1 MWRVGMSETLVE
13 YWVMTTQDSIP
24 PRLLEY
30 INLIFDNAHGHQ
42 RHAICDFVL
51 ALLTTKSCCQ
61 ATLARYFDNFEAASR
76 RLTRFLHNSRLEVAE
91 LTRQTARVLV
101 AQLPLAGPI
110 RLSIDWTIEDTQHLL
125 VASLCIGTR
134 AIPLYWQAYEQA
146 DLKDRRSGYER
157 DFVRTLVSEVL
168 AEIARSRL
176 LISADR
182 AFADVDLMDLF
193 KQLRVGF
200 VIRTKGNI
208 KVCYNRQWQKLNQLR
223 LPRNQRRRSLGRLA
237 YCQSDPRRLYIT
249 QSRKRDRKGKWGI
262 WYLVSNRRMS
272 AEQTTKDYGRRF
284 SCEEGFRDAKRLL
297 GFAEARIACLQ
308 AWARMFLLVVLAML
322 VLYGL
327 GGYWMRNPTA
337 FQQQM
342 RRVRSRRRRR
352 SECSLIRIVAELIVK
367 DQSGWDVFDPT
378 AKLNLMPVL

>member
-1 MWRVGMSETLVE
+1 
-13 YWVMTTQDSIP
+13 MTTQNSTP
-24 PRLLEY
+24 PRLVEY
-30 INLIFDNAHGHQ
+30 INLIFDNPHGHQ
-42 RHAICDFVL
+42 RNAICDFVL
-51 ALLTTKSCCQ
+51 ALLSTQSCCQ
-61 ATLARYFDNFEAASR
+61 AVLARGFDNFEAASR
-76 RLTRFLHNSRLEVAE
+76 RLTRFLHNPRLQVAE

-101 AQLPLAGPI
+101 ARLPLIGTI

-125 VASLCIGTR
+125 AASLCIGTR
-134 AIPLYWQAYEQA
+134 ALPLYWQAYEQA

-157 DFVRTLVSEVL
+157 DFVRLLVSEVL
-168 AEIARSRL
+168 APVTKNRL
-176 LISADR
+176 LITADR

-208 KVCYNRQWQKLNQLR
+208 KIYYNQQWQKLNQLR
-223 LPRNQRRRSLGRLA
+223 LPRNLRRRSLGRLP
-237 YCQSDPRRLYIT
+237 YCQSDHT
-249 QSRKRDRKGKWGI
+249 GKWGI
-262 WYLVSNRRMS
+262 WYLVSNRQMT
-272 AEQTTKDYGRRF
+272 AEQTTDEYARRF

-327 GGYWMRNPTA
+327 GSYWLRNKA
-337 FQQQM
+337 SFERQM
-342 RRVRSRRRRR
+342 RKVRSRRRAR
-352 SECSLIRIVAELIVK
+352 SECSLIRVVAELIVK
-367 DQSGWDVFDPT
+367 DQSGWDGFDPT